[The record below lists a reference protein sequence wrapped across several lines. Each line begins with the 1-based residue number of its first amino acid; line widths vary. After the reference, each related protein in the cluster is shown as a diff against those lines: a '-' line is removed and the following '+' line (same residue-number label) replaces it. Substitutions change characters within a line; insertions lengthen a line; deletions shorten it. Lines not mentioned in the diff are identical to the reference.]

1 MQTLIKIYLN
11 VNKIRKT
18 DIERDRQLA
27 YKGII
32 FEEFC
37 HAILV
42 IPLYLMRLLINIGKF
57 ITKLYEG
64 DLVKMCLKSAIDKYN
79 SDARNFFLW
88 SDQLYDELRM
98 DGWRGHEQTEYN
110 QKYRALSIKQVL
122 KFKAIIKAGSIGF
135 PICMANVVLN
145 FEIDENMTP
154 EQKLKKNTYEY

>member
-18 DIERDRQLA
+18 DVERDRQLA

-37 HAILV
+37 HAILLC
-42 IPLYLMRLLINIGKF
+42 PLYFMRLLINIGKF
-57 ITKLYEG
+57 ITKLYDG
-64 DLVKMCLKSAIDKYN
+64 DLDKMCVKSVIDKNN
-79 SDARNFFLW
+79 SSANNFFLW

-98 DGWRGHEQTEYN
+98 NGWRGHEQTEYN

-122 KFKAIIKAGSIGF
+122 QFKAVIKSDNIGYQ
-135 PICMANVVLN
+135 ICLPNDVLN
-145 FEIDENMTP
+145 FEIDENITP
-154 EQKLKKNTYEY
+154 EQKLLKNTYEY